1 MNTTRHSRELGEA
14 DRGPLKVQGGKE
26 WVPGTTLVFEVDE
39 PEESP
44 ATRKRRGRPRG
55 ARAAL
60 VADHRPVT
68 ADDMRFLSA
77 FCQGVDPR
85 QAARTYLANNL
96 HNDGRS
102 AHGYARQLLA
112 RLAARAD
119 EHPERGTAI
128 RLVAELQRRLTAALR
143 PSPAINVA
151 QVLGGQP
158 AIAPPVAP
166 GVAPVLTDSRV
177 SQNPEASTAPS
188 LEAFAA
194 RFEDGIYSEKE
205 LIELY
210 GEEFG
215 TAADL
220 QAQGAAEPIGAQAQS
235 TQSLADTAPAAAV
248 GPVKAM
254 PAGDAPRW
262 QMPVDRRLEILE
274 WLAPRLA
281 LPVAPGAPLTTWL
294 EPTLAAALREA
305 HGLTTLAQ
313 LATWINVRG
322 SRFYAAVPGLGRE
335 RALRLLAWLVEREA
349 LTGVA
354 LRSSLRA
361 LVASPQAVARAQVLA
376 PDIDRGLGDKLVG
389 GIIPGSQAAAGE
401 GRALVPAAAPRLAR
415 AGIHA
420 LVPLDQLDWPGELA
434 GANGE
439 LRSREPTL
447 LKVDGVPVRDDR
459 EALHYWLRNVVAGKS
474 TATVRA
480 YRGAIERF
488 VLWAVLERKR
498 ALSSM
503 SLDDLVAFREF
514 LYQPPSHWCS
524 SARVLRACDE
534 WRPLRGPLAEKAVRQ
549 VLDVVKLL
557 YGFWHD
563 QDYLRANPAR
573 ALKAASSD
581 PAVRQR
587 AVRKPTIDV
596 ARSFAREDLQSMQ
609 RELADMRDGPS
620 KRRLHAILSL
630 FLDSGVRRAEV
641 EMLTL
646 GQAVP
651 LRDDDNGLSAMH
663 KVSVLGKGERVREV
677 PLLAGT
683 LSCLELHYQDRLALV
698 KAGTLPAHFGQIARE
713 QSPVLSVLRV
723 QAGRAGGRRGLTPA
737 SAPRVASFDGRL
749 DNKSLYGVLKG
760 FFKKVGQRSDLVH
773 GHADFE
779 RASTHWLRHTFA
791 LQFLAANPGDLPAL
805 QGLLGH
811 EDLSTTGIYV
821 RAALGHRA
829 RGVARMERFF

>member
-1 MNTTRHSRELGEA
+1 M
-14 DRGPLKVQGGKE
+14 
-26 WVPGTTLVFEVDE
+26 
-39 PEESP
+39 
-44 ATRKRRGRPRG
+44 
-55 ARAAL
+55 
-60 VADHRPVT
+60 ADHRPVT

-102 AHGYARQLLA
+102 ARGYACQLLA
-112 RLAARAD
+112 RLAARAH
-119 EHPERGTAI
+119 EHPERGTAVQ
-128 RLVAELQRRLTAALR
+128 LVAELQRRLTAALR
-143 PSPAINVA
+143 SAPVVNVA
-151 QVLGGQP
+151 LKLGETP
-158 AIAPPVAP
+158 VIASRETTAGAASTLTASLAP
-166 GVAPVLTDSRV
+166 
-177 SQNPEASTAPS
+177 QNPVVSAAPS
-188 LEAFAA
+188 LDDFAA
-194 RFEDGIYSEKE
+194 RFEDGMYSEKE

-215 TAADL
+215 AADL
-220 QAQGAAEPIGAQAQS
+220 QGQRTSPVATSEQSAHSLDDAASTPAAEPAN
-235 TQSLADTAPAAAV
+235 AV
-248 GPVKAM
+248 PF
-254 PAGDAPRW
+254 GDAPRW
-262 QMPVDRRLEILE
+262 RLPVDRRLEILE

-281 LPVAPGAPLTTWL
+281 LPVTPGAPLSAWL
-294 EPTLAAALREA
+294 EPALASVLRE
-305 HGLTTLAQ
+305 GQGITTLAQ

-361 LVASPQAVARAQVLA
+361 LVARPPAVVGGQVLTR
-376 PDIDRGLGDKLVG
+376 DDDSGTEFKF
-389 GIIPGSQAAAGE
+389 AARTSPAGTTAGE
-401 GRALVPAAAPRLAR
+401 GRELVPAAAPGLVRAR
-415 AGIHA
+415 VHA
-420 LVPLDQLDWPGELA
+420 LVPLEQLDWPCELA
-434 GANGE
+434 GADGD
-439 LRSREPTL
+439 LRSREQTL
-447 LKVDGVPVRDDR
+447 LKVDGVPVGDDR

-498 ALSSM
+498 PLSSM

-514 LYQPPSHWCS
+514 LYQPPAHWCS
-524 SARVLRACDE
+524 SARVLRECDE

-677 PLLAGT
+677 PLLAST

-698 KAGTLPAHFGQIARE
+698 KAGTLPEHFGPIARE

-737 SAPRVASFDGRL
+737 SAPRVPSFDGRL
-749 DNKSLYGVLKG
+749 DNKSLYGILKA

-829 RGVARMERFF
+829 RGVAKMERFF